1 MSKKNK
7 ANQSSN
13 ISNLAKRDVSVNEA
27 ISSPKENTKIWFW
40 ICIAVLSVSVIIAFS
55 GGFDNKFVDWDD
67 NAYVTENKM
76 VLKPNG
82 NWGKAWNTHIAANYH
97 PVTMTSLMI
106 NSAIFGTVS
115 ARSFIITNTL
125 IHLLNVLLVFW
136 FVLLLLKKKD
146 EIDIPKAG
154 KPLFIA
160 FFTALVFAIHP
171 LKVESVIWISERKD
185 VLYGLFFLLG
195 CISYLKYLGSD
206 LKYKYLIYSFLFFIL
221 SCLSKGQAVVL
232 PIVFILLDY
241 WYDRKFDKV
250 AIIEKI
256 PFLMISLLFGI
267 IASNI
272 QGGGDFYGLING
284 KFELTA
290 ISAINTKHDL
300 WSGIKYACY
309 GFSQYWINFLFPN
322 NLSSFYPVGLNGE
335 TGAPNYTFGIIFTL
349 LAAGGTMASF
359 KWSKPVFFGITFFV
373 ISFVLVSQLLLVG
386 GAIKADRYTYLSYI
400 GLAFIVFYL
409 LSNLSE
415 KGIFQRN
422 IAFGISGIFMVFFLV
437 KTRYQVDVWQNSR
450 TLMTQRVGLYPK
462 DARAHFVLG
471 KYAGEK
477 EDNYDLC
484 IEEYLK
490 CIDNEDSTKIIEVY
504 GNVATAY
511 AKKLDYPNA
520 IKYYGISIT
529 KEPKNG
535 LHYMNRG
542 FQYLKIQQP
551 EKALPDL
558 EKAVKLPMKKED
570 RASIFGGLGTAQ
582 LNVGLV
588 KESYQNFN
596 IAIDKE
602 SSKDAIHFFNRGV
615 ARLKLFNDK
624 SGAIEDVKKSLAINP
639 NYAEAK
645 NGLKVLGVVN

>member
-7 ANQSSN
+7 ANQSANSTSIPKKEITENQSIITENSN
-13 ISNLAKRDVSVNEA
+13 PNL
-27 ISSPKENTKIWFW
+27 WFW
-40 ICIAVLSVSVIIAFS
+40 VCIGVLVISTFIAFA
-55 GGFDNKFVDWDD
+55 GGFDNNFVDWDD

-76 VLKPNG
+76 VLKPEG

-97 PVTMTSLMI
+97 PLTMLSLMI
-106 NSAIFGTVS
+106 NAAIFGTES
-115 ARSFIITNTL
+115 ARSFIITNTF
-125 IHLLNVLLVFW
+125 IHLINVLLVFW

-146 EIDIPKAG
+146 KINIPRTG
-154 KPLFIA
+154 KPLFVA

-171 LKVESVIWISERKD
+171 LKVESVIWVSERKD
-185 VLYGLFFLLG
+185 VLYGFFFLLG

-206 LKYKYLIYSFLFFIL
+206 LKFKYLTYSFLLLIL
-221 SCLSKGQAVVL
+221 ACLSKGQAVVL
-232 PIVFILLDY
+232 PLVFILLDY
-241 WYDRKFDKV
+241 WYNRKFDKE

-272 QGGGDFYGLING
+272 QGGGNFYGLISG
-284 KFELTA
+284 KYELSV

-309 GFSQYWINFLFPN
+309 GFSQYFINFFFPH

-335 TGAPNYTFGIIFTL
+335 TGAPNYGFGIIFTL
-349 LAAGGTMASF
+349 LAVVGTIFSF
-359 KWSKPVFFGITFFV
+359 KASKPAFFGIAFFV

-386 GAIKADRYTYLSYI
+386 GAIKADRYTYLPYI
-400 GLAFIVFYL
+400 GLAFLVFYS
-409 LSNLSE
+409 LSNLIE
-415 KGIFQRN
+415 KGAFQRY
-422 IAFGISGIFMVFFLV
+422 AVLGISGVFMVFFLM
-437 KTRYQVDVWQNSR
+437 KTRSQVDVWENSR
-450 TLMTQRVGLYPK
+450 TLMSQRVDLYPR

-471 KYAGEK
+471 KFAGEK

-490 CIDNEDSTKIIEVY
+490 CIEYEDSTKIIEVY
-504 GNVATAY
+504 GNIATAY

-596 IAIDKE
+596 TAINKE
-602 SSKDAIHFFNRGV
+602 GSRDAIHYFNRGV

-624 SGAIEDVKKSLAINP
+624 DGAIADVRESLKINP

-645 NGLKVLGVVN
+645 NGLRALGVTN

>member
-1 MSKKNK
+1 MSKKSK

-13 ISNLAKRDVSVNEA
+13 SPILPKTESAVNKA
-27 ISSPKENTKIWFW
+27 YMPSKDHSGQWFW
-40 ICIAVLSVSVIIAFS
+40 ICVAALSVSVILAFA

-82 NWGKAWNTHIAANYH
+82 NWGNAWNTHIAANYH
-97 PVTMTSLMI
+97 PLTMTSLMI
-106 NSAIFGTVS
+106 NSDLFGSES
-115 ARSFIITNTL
+115 ATPFIITNTL

-136 FVLLLLKKKD
+136 FVLLLLKKED
-146 EIDIPKAG
+146 EINTSKEG
-154 KPLFIA
+154 KPIFIA

-171 LKVESVIWISERKD
+171 LKVESVVWVSERKD
-185 VLYGLFFLLG
+185 VLYGFFFLLG

-206 LKYKYLIYSFLFFIL
+206 FKYKYLIYSFLFFVL

-241 WYDRKFDKV
+241 WYNRKFDKV
-250 AIIEKI
+250 AILEKI

-272 QGGGDFYGLING
+272 QSGGDFYGLING

-309 GFSQYWINFLFPN
+309 GFSQYWINFLFPH

-335 TGAPNYTFGIIFTL
+335 TGAPNYAFGIIFTL
-349 LAAGGTMASF
+349 LSIVGTVVSF

-386 GAIKADRYTYLSYI
+386 GAIRADRYTYLPYI
-400 GLAFIVFYL
+400 GLAFMVFYL
-409 LSNLSE
+409 LSNFSE

-422 IAFGISGIFMVFFLV
+422 IVLAIAGIFMVFFLI
-437 KTRYQVDVWQNSR
+437 KTRSQVDVWENSR
-450 TLMTQRVGLYPK
+450 TLMTQRADLYPK

-490 CIDNEDSTKIIEVY
+490 CIDNEDSTKTVEVY
-504 GNVATAY
+504 GNIATAY
-511 AKKLDYPNA
+511 AKKFDYPNA
-520 IKYYGISIT
+520 IKYYGISIA

-558 EKAVKLPMKKED
+558 EKAAKLPMKKED

-596 IAIDKE
+596 TAIDKE
-602 SSKDAIHFFNRGV
+602 GSKDAIHFFNRGV

-624 SGAIEDVKKSLAINP
+624 AGAIADVEKSLVINP

>member
-7 ANQSSN
+7 APQTAN
-13 ISNLAKRDVSVNEA
+13 IANPSKKEVSVSQDIN
-27 ISSPKENTKIWFW
+27 SPKDNTKLWFW
-40 ICIAVLSVSVIIAFS
+40 ICVAVLSVSVIVAFS

-97 PVTMTSLMI
+97 PLTMLSLMI
-106 NSAIFGTVS
+106 NSDLFGTES

-146 EIDIPKAG
+146 EIELPTAG

-160 FFTALVFAIHP
+160 FFTALIFAIHP
-171 LKVESVIWISERKD
+171 LKVESVIWVSERKD
-185 VLYGLFFLLG
+185 VLYSFFFLLG

-206 LKYKYLIYSFLFFIL
+206 LKYKYLTCSFLFFIL

-241 WYDRKFDKV
+241 WYDRKFDKEV
-250 AIIEKI
+250 IIEKL

-272 QGGGDFYGLING
+272 QAGGDFYGLING

-309 GFSQYWINFLFPN
+309 GFSQYIINFFFPN

-335 TGAPNYTFGIIFTL
+335 TGAPNYSFGIIFTL
-349 LAAGGTMASF
+349 LAIVGTVISF
-359 KWSKPVFFGITFFV
+359 KWSKPAFFGIAFFV

-386 GAIKADRYTYLSYI
+386 GAIKADRYTYLPYI

-409 LSNLSE
+409 LSNFIE
-415 KGIFQRN
+415 KGAFQRY
-422 IAFGISGIFMVFFLV
+422 AVFGITGIFMVFFLI
-437 KTRYQVDVWQNSR
+437 KTRGQADVWQNSR
-450 TLMTQRVGLYPK
+450 TLMTQRVDLYPK

-490 CIDNEDSTKIIEVY
+490 CIENEDSTKIIEVY

-511 AKKLDYPNA
+511 AKKLDYANA

-588 KESYQNFN
+588 KESYANFN

-602 SSKDAIHFFNRGV
+602 GSRDAIHYFNRGV

-624 SGAIEDVKKSLAINP
+624 SGAIADVKKSLEINP
-639 NYAEAK
+639 NYAEAR

>member
-7 ANQSSN
+7 SPQTTN
-13 ISNLAKRDVSVNEA
+13 ISNPPKKEVSVNQTV
-27 ISSPKENTKIWFW
+27 ISPKDDTKLWFW
-40 ICIAVLSVSVIIAFS
+40 ICIAILSVSVIVAFS
-55 GGFDNKFVDWDD
+55 SGFDNKFVDWDD

-76 VLKPNG
+76 VLKPDG
-82 NWGKAWNTHIAANYH
+82 NWGKAWTTHIAANYH
-97 PVTMTSLMI
+97 PLTMLSLMI
-106 NSAIFGTVS
+106 NSALFGTES

-136 FVLLLLKKKD
+136 FVLLLLKNKD
-146 EIDIPKAG
+146 EIELPTAG
-154 KPLFIA
+154 KPIFVA

-171 LKVESVIWISERKD
+171 LKVESVIWVSERKD
-185 VLYGLFFLLG
+185 VLYGFFFLLG

-206 LKYKYLIYSFLFFIL
+206 LKYKYLTYSFLFFTL

-232 PIVFILLDY
+232 PVVFVLLDY
-241 WYDRKFDKV
+241 WYDRKFDQK

-272 QGGGDFYGLING
+272 QAGGDFYGLISG

-300 WSGIKYACY
+300 WSGVKYACY
-309 GFSQYWINFLFPN
+309 GFSQYFINFFFPN

-335 TGAPNYTFGIIFTL
+335 TGAPNYSFGIIFTL
-349 LAAGGTMASF
+349 LAIVGTVISF
-359 KWSKPVFFGITFFV
+359 KWSKPVFFGIAFFV

-386 GAIKADRYTYLSYI
+386 GAIKADRYTYLPYI
-400 GLAFIVFYL
+400 GLAFLVFYL
-409 LSNLSE
+409 LSNFIE
-415 KGIFQRN
+415 KGAFQRYAVL
-422 IAFGISGIFMVFFLV
+422 IISGIFMVFFLT
-437 KTRYQVDVWQNSR
+437 KTRGQADVWQNSR
-450 TLMTQRVGLYPK
+450 TLMTQRVDLYPR

-490 CIDNEDSTKIIEVY
+490 CIEYEDSTKITEVY
-504 GNVATAY
+504 GNLATAY

-520 IKYYGISIT
+520 IKYYGVSIT
-529 KEPKNG
+529 KDPKNG

-542 FQYLKIQQP
+542 FQYLKTQQP

-588 KESYQNFN
+588 KESYANFN
-596 IAIDKE
+596 TAIDKE
-602 SSKDAIHFFNRGV
+602 GSKDAIHYFNRGV

-624 SGAIEDVKKSLAINP
+624 AGAIADVKKSLEINP

-645 NGLKVLGVVN
+645 NGLKALGVL

>member
-7 ANQSSN
+7 IPQIVNIPNAPMKEIAVNQT
-13 ISNLAKRDVSVNEA
+13 VSPSKN
-27 ISSPKENTKIWFW
+27 NTKTWFR
-40 ICIAVLSVSVIIAFS
+40 ICVAVLSVSVILAFS
-55 GGFDNKFVDWDD
+55 GGFAHKFVDWDD

-76 VLKPNG
+76 VLKPEG
-82 NWGKAWNTHIAANYH
+82 NWSQAWNTHIAANYH
-97 PVTMTSLMI
+97 PLTMLSLMI
-106 NSAIFGTVS
+106 NSDLFGTES
-115 ARSFIITNTL
+115 ARSFIMTNTL

-136 FVLLLLKKKD
+136 FVLLLLKKKG
-146 EIDIPKAG
+146 EIELPSSEKS
-154 KPLFIA
+154 LFIA

-171 LKVESVIWISERKD
+171 LKVESVIWVSERKD
-185 VLYGLFFLLG
+185 VLYGFFFLLG
-195 CISYLKYLGSD
+195 CISYLKYLDSNF
-206 LKYKYLIYSFLFFIL
+206 KYKYLIYSYLFLIL

-250 AIIEKI
+250 TILEKI
-256 PFLMISLLFGI
+256 PFLMISFLFGI

-272 QGGGDFYGLING
+272 QSGGDFYGLING

-309 GFSQYWINFLFPN
+309 GFSQYWINFLFPH

-349 LAAGGTMASF
+349 LAIAGAIASF
-359 KWSKPVFFGITFFV
+359 KWSKPVFFGIAFFV
-373 ISFVLVSQLLLVG
+373 ISFALVSQLLLVG

-400 GLAFIVFYL
+400 GIAFMVFYWV
-409 LSNLSE
+409 SNFSE
-415 KGIFQRN
+415 KGVFQRN
-422 IAFGISGIFMVFFLV
+422 IALGISGIFMAFLLI
-437 KTRYQVDVWQNSR
+437 KTRNQVDVWENSR
-450 TLMTQRVGLYPK
+450 TLMTQRVDLYPK

-471 KYAGEK
+471 KYAGEQ

-490 CIDNEDSTKIIEVY
+490 CIANEDSTKIVEVY
-504 GNVATAY
+504 GNIATAY

-520 IKYYGISIT
+520 IKYYSISIQ

-558 EKAVKLPMKKED
+558 EKAIKLPMKKEN

-602 SSKDAIHFFNRGV
+602 GSKDAIHFFNRGV

-624 SGAIEDVKKSLAINP
+624 LGAIADVKKSLAINP

-645 NGLKVLGVVN
+645 NGLKVLGVL

>member
-97 PVTMTSLMI
+97 PLTMTSLMI
-106 NSAIFGTVS
+106 NSDLFGTES

-125 IHLLNVLLVFW
+125 VHLLNVLLVFW

-146 EIDIPKAG
+146 EINISKAG

-171 LKVESVIWISERKD
+171 LKVESVIWVSERKD
-185 VLYGLFFLLG
+185 VLYGFFFLLG
-195 CISYLKYLGSD
+195 CISYLKYLGSE
-206 LKYKYLIYSFLFFIL
+206 LKYKYLTYSFLFFIL

-250 AIIEKI
+250 AILEKI
-256 PFLMISLLFGI
+256 PFLMVSLLFGI
-267 IASNI
+267 IASSI
-272 QGGGDFYGLING
+272 QSGGDFYGLING

-290 ISAINTKHDL
+290 ISAINTKHGL

-309 GFSQYWINFLFPN
+309 GFSQYWINFLFPH

-335 TGAPNYTFGIIFTL
+335 TGAPNYVFGIIFTS
-349 LAAGGTMASF
+349 LAIAGTIASF
-359 KWSKPVFFGITFFV
+359 KWSKLVFFGIAFFV
-373 ISFVLVSQLLLVG
+373 ISFALVSQLLLVG

-400 GLAFIVFYL
+400 GLAFMVFYL
-409 LSNLSE
+409 LSNFSE
-415 KGIFQRN
+415 KGVFQRN
-422 IAFGISGIFMVFFLV
+422 IVLGISGIFMLFFLI
-437 KTRYQVDVWQNSR
+437 KTRSQVDVWENSR
-450 TLMTQRVGLYPK
+450 TLMTQRVDLYPK

-520 IKYYGISIT
+520 IKYYGISIV

-558 EKAVKLPMKKED
+558 EKAAKLPMKKED

-596 IAIDKE
+596 TAIDKE
-602 SSKDAIHFFNRGV
+602 GSKDAIHFFNRGV

-624 SGAIEDVKKSLAINP
+624 AGAIADVKKSLAINP

>member
-7 ANQSSN
+7 ANQAVN
-13 ISNLAKRDVSVNEA
+13 ISDTPKKEVPVNQAVSP
-27 ISSPKENTKIWFW
+27 PKDNIKIWFR
-40 ICIAVLSVSVIIAFS
+40 ICVAVLSVSVILAFS
-55 GGFDNKFVDWDD
+55 GGFAHKFVDWDD

-76 VLKPNG
+76 VMKPNG
-82 NWGKAWNTHIAANYH
+82 NWGEAWNTHIAANYH
-97 PVTMTSLMI
+97 PLTMLSLMI
-106 NSAIFGTVS
+106 NSAIFGIES

-146 EIDIPKAG
+146 EIELPNAG

-171 LKVESVIWISERKD
+171 LKVESVIWVSERKD
-185 VLYGLFFLLG
+185 VLYGFFFLLG

-206 LKYKYLIYSFLFFIL
+206 LKYKYLIYSFLCFIL

-232 PIVFILLDY
+232 PIVFMLLDY
-241 WYDRKFDKV
+241 WYDRKFDKL

-272 QGGGDFYGLING
+272 QGGGDFYGLISG
-284 KFELTA
+284 KYELA
-290 ISAINTKHDL
+290 VISAINTKHDL

-309 GFSQYWINFLFPN
+309 GFSQYCINFLFPH

-335 TGAPNYTFGIIFTL
+335 TGVPNYTFGIIFTL
-349 LAAGGTMASF
+349 LAIAGTAFSF
-359 KWSKPVFFGITFFV
+359 KYAKPVFFGIAFFV
-373 ISFVLVSQLLLVG
+373 ISFALVSQLLLVG

-400 GLAFIVFYL
+400 GLAFMVFYL
-409 LSNLSE
+409 LSNFSE
-415 KGIFQRN
+415 KGAFQRYV
-422 IAFGISGIFMVFFLV
+422 ILGVSGIFMVFFLV
-437 KTRYQVDVWQNSR
+437 KTRSQIDVWENSR
-450 TLMTQRVGLYPK
+450 TLMTQRVNLYPK

-471 KYAGEK
+471 KYAGEQ

-490 CIDNEDSTKIIEVY
+490 CIENEDSTKIIEVY

-511 AKKLDYPNA
+511 AKKLDYQNA
-520 IKYYGISIT
+520 IKYYGISIV

-596 IAIDKE
+596 TAIDKE
-602 SSKDAIHFFNRGV
+602 GSKDAIHFFNRGV

-624 SGAIEDVKKSLAINP
+624 NGAIADIKRSLSLNP

-645 NGLKVLGVVN
+645 NGLKILGVVN

>member
-7 ANQSSN
+7 TNQAAILTNVEKSEVPVN
-13 ISNLAKRDVSVNEA
+13 QNVNYQKGNAKS
-27 ISSPKENTKIWFW
+27 WFW
-40 ICIAVLSVSVIIAFS
+40 ISIVVLSISTLIAFS

-76 VLKPNG
+76 VLKPEG

-97 PVTMTSLMI
+97 PLTMLSLMI
-106 NSAIFGTVS
+106 NSSIFGTES

-146 EIDIPKAG
+146 EVELPTAG

-160 FFTALVFAIHP
+160 FFTTLVFAIHP
-171 LKVESVIWISERKD
+171 LKVESVIWVSERKD
-185 VLYGLFFLLG
+185 VLYGFFFLLG
-195 CISYLKYLGSD
+195 CISYLKYLNSE
-206 LKYKYLIYSFLFFIL
+206 LKFKYLTYSFLLLIL
-221 SCLSKGQAVVL
+221 ACLSKGQAVVL

-241 WYDRKFDKV
+241 WFDRKFDTKT
-250 AIIEKI
+250 IIEKI
-256 PFLMISLLFGI
+256 PFLMISLLFGL

-309 GFSQYWINFLFPN
+309 GFSQYFINFFFPH

-335 TGAPNYTFGIIFTL
+335 TGAPNYGFGIVFTL
-349 LAAGGTMASF
+349 LAIVGTIASF
-359 KWSKPVFFGITFFV
+359 KWSKPVFFGIAFFV

-386 GAIKADRYTYLSYI
+386 GAIKADRYTYLPYI
-400 GLAFIVFYL
+400 GLAFGVFYL
-409 LSNLSE
+409 LSNVIE
-415 KGIFQRN
+415 KGAFQRN
-422 IAFGISGIFMVFFLV
+422 AVLGISGIFMLFFV
-437 KTRYQVDVWQNSR
+437 IKTRSQVNVWENSR
-450 TLMTQRVGLYPK
+450 TLMNQRVELYPK

-520 IKYYGISIT
+520 IKYYSISIV

-558 EKAVKLPMKKED
+558 EKAVILPMKKED

-602 SSKDAIHFFNRGV
+602 GSKDAIHFFNRGV
-615 ARLKLFNDK
+615 ARLKLTNDK
-624 SGAIEDVKKSLAINP
+624 AGAIADVKKSLEINP

-645 NGLKVLGVVN
+645 NGLKVLGVL

>member
-7 ANQSSN
+7 APQTAI
-13 ISNLAKRDVSVNEA
+13 ISNSTKKEIPVNQE
-27 ISSPKENTKIWFW
+27 ISSPKDNPRLWFW
-40 ICIAVLSVSVIIAFS
+40 VCVAVLSISVIVAFS

-76 VLKPNG
+76 VLKPEG

-97 PVTMTSLMI
+97 PLTMLSLMI
-106 NSAIFGTVS
+106 NSSLFGTES

-146 EIDIPKAG
+146 KVELPTTG
-154 KPLFIA
+154 KPLFVA

-171 LKVESVIWISERKD
+171 LKVESVIWVSERKD
-185 VLYGLFFLLG
+185 VLYGFFFLLG

-206 LKYKYLIYSFLFFIL
+206 LKYKYLTYSFLLLIL
-221 SCLSKGQAVVL
+221 ACLSKGQAVVL

-241 WYDRKFDKV
+241 WYDRKFDKE

-300 WSGIKYACY
+300 WSGVKYACY
-309 GFSQYWINFLFPN
+309 GFSQYFINFFFPH

-335 TGAPNYTFGIIFTL
+335 TRAPNYGFGIVFTL
-349 LAAGGTMASF
+349 IAIAGTIASF
-359 KWSKPVFFGITFFV
+359 KWSKPVFFGIAFFV

-386 GAIKADRYTYLSYI
+386 GAIKADRYTYLPYI
-400 GLAFIVFYL
+400 GLAFLVFYL
-409 LSNLSE
+409 LSNVVE
-415 KGIFQRN
+415 KGVFQRY
-422 IAFGISGIFMVFFLV
+422 AVLGISGIFMIFFLI
-437 KTRYQVDVWQNSR
+437 KTRGQVEVWENSR
-450 TLMTQRVGLYPK
+450 TLMNQRVELYPK

-490 CIDNEDSTKIIEVY
+490 CIENEDSTKIVEVY
-504 GNVATAY
+504 GNIATAY

-520 IKYYGISIT
+520 IKYYSISIT

-542 FQYLKIQQP
+542 FQYLKTQQP

-596 IAIDKE
+596 TAIDKE
-602 SSKDAIHFFNRGV
+602 GSKDAIHFFNRGV

-624 SGAIEDVKKSLAINP
+624 EGAIADVRKSLEINP

-645 NGLKVLGVVN
+645 NGLKVLGVAN

>member
-1 MSKKNK
+1 MSKKNRT
-7 ANQSSN
+7 NQSAN
-13 ISNLAKRDVSVNEA
+13 IISNPKKESTVSQEVINKNNN
-27 ISSPKENTKIWFW
+27 PNLWFW
-40 ICIAVLSVSVIIAFS
+40 VYISVLIIFTFIAFS

-76 VLKPNG
+76 VLKPEG

-97 PVTMTSLMI
+97 PLTMLSLMI
-106 NSAIFGTVS
+106 NSDLFGTES
-115 ARSFIITNTL
+115 ARSFIITNTFF
-125 IHLLNVLLVFW
+125 HLFNVLLVFW
-136 FVLLLLKKKD
+136 FVLLLLKKKE
-146 EIDIPKAG
+146 EIEIPRTG
-154 KPLFIA
+154 KPLLIA

-171 LKVESVIWISERKD
+171 LKVESVIWVSERKD
-185 VLYGLFFLLG
+185 VLYGFFFLLG

-206 LKYKYLIYSFLFFIL
+206 LTFKYLIYSFLLLIL
-221 SCLSKGQAVVL
+221 ACLSKGQAVVL

-241 WYDRKFDKV
+241 WYDRKFDKE
-250 AIIEKI
+250 AIIEKV
-256 PFLMISLLFGI
+256 PFLMISLLFGL

-309 GFSQYWINFLFPN
+309 GFSQYFINFFFPH

-335 TGAPNYTFGIIFTL
+335 TGAPNYGFGIVFTL
-349 LAAGGTMASF
+349 LAIAGTFACF
-359 KWSKPVFFGITFFV
+359 KWSKPIFFGIAFFV

-386 GAIKADRYTYLSYI
+386 GAIKADRYTYLPYV
-400 GLAFIVFYL
+400 GLAFGVFYL
-409 LSNLSE
+409 LSNLLE
-415 KGIFQRN
+415 KGAFQRYAVLG
-422 IAFGISGIFMVFFLV
+422 IAGIFMVFFLI
-437 KTRYQVDVWQNSR
+437 KTRSQVDVWENSR
-450 TLMTQRVGLYPK
+450 TLMNQRVELYPK

-490 CIDNEDSTKIIEVY
+490 CIENEDSTKIIEVY

-511 AKKLDYPNA
+511 AKKLDHPNA
-520 IKYYGISIT
+520 IKYYEISIV

-596 IAIDKE
+596 TAIDKE
-602 SSKDAIHFFNRGV
+602 GSKDAIHYFNRGV

-624 SGAIEDVKKSLAINP
+624 SGAIADVRKSLEINP

-645 NGLKVLGVVN
+645 NGLKVLGVLP

>member
-7 ANQSSN
+7 SPQTTNIANFPKKES
-13 ISNLAKRDVSVNEA
+13 LVNQDINA
-27 ISSPKENTKIWFW
+27 PKDNTKLWFW
-40 ICIAVLSVSVIIAFS
+40 ICVAVLSISVIVAFS

-76 VLKPNG
+76 VLKTNG

-97 PVTMTSLMI
+97 PLTMLSLMI
-106 NSAIFGTVS
+106 NSDLFGTDS

-146 EIDIPKAG
+146 EIELPSSG

-171 LKVESVIWISERKD
+171 LKVESVIWVSERKD
-185 VLYGLFFLLG
+185 VLYGFFFLLG

-206 LKYKYLIYSFLFFIL
+206 LKYKYLTYSFLFFIL

-241 WYDRKFDKV
+241 WYNRKFDKE

-272 QGGGDFYGLING
+272 QAGGDFYGLING

-309 GFSQYWINFLFPN
+309 GFSQYFINFFFPN

-335 TGAPNYTFGIIFTL
+335 TGAPNYSFGIIFTL
-349 LAAGGTMASF
+349 LAIVGTFISF
-359 KWSKPVFFGITFFV
+359 KWSKPVFFGIAFFV
-373 ISFVLVSQLLLVG
+373 ISFALVSQLLLVG
-386 GAIKADRYTYLSYI
+386 GAIKADRYTYLPYI
-400 GLAFIVFYL
+400 GLAFMVFYL
-409 LSNLSE
+409 LSNFSE
-415 KGIFQRN
+415 KGAFQRYVVL
-422 IAFGISGIFMVFFLV
+422 GISAIFMVFFLI
-437 KTRYQVDVWQNSR
+437 KTRGQSEVWQNSR
-450 TLMTQRVGLYPK
+450 TLMTQRVDLYPK

-511 AKKLDYPNA
+511 AKKLDYANA
-520 IKYYGISIT
+520 IKYYGISII

-582 LNVGLV
+582 LNMGLV
-588 KESYQNFN
+588 KESYANFN
-596 IAIDKE
+596 TAIDKE
-602 SSKDAIHFFNRGV
+602 GSKDAIHYFNRGV

-624 SGAIEDVKKSLAINP
+624 VGAIADVKKSLEINP

-645 NGLKVLGVVN
+645 NGLKVLGVAL